1 MLLHKL
7 KITRLTHLEAG
18 QLIKS
23 SIKDLETA
31 AISTVTDTHVDA
43 YVQKMAADS
52 ILFDKGLLQIKKN
65 QETEDIAKLDAERDV
80 SLAAFNRQLKVYE
93 LDVNPNFIAAYKAI
107 TIVVKKYKNL
117 AKLNYEAESN
127 GIDNLVDDLISPA
140 YAPYIATL
148 ELDNF
153 VSRIKNSNTDFKLK
167 FSQRNTEISSTE
179 HYDMKSIRKNALEN
193 YNNYT
198 QYVLSLAKV
207 NSADPYYTAILN
219 IINQSRKYYSDM
231 LAKRDGGIIILPAST
246 ITG

>member
-7 KITRLTHLEAG
+7 KIARLTHLEAG

-93 LDVNPNFIAAYKAI
+93 P
-107 TIVVKKYKNL
+107 
-117 AKLNYEAESN
+117 
-127 GIDNLVDDLISPA
+127 
-140 YAPYIATL
+140 
-148 ELDNF
+148 
-153 VSRIKNSNTDFKLK
+153 
-167 FSQRNTEISSTE
+167 
-179 HYDMKSIRKNALEN
+179 
-193 YNNYT
+193 
-198 QYVLSLAKV
+198 
-207 NSADPYYTAILN
+207 
-219 IINQSRKYYSDM
+219 
-231 LAKRDGGIIILPAST
+231 LPL
-246 ITG
+246 

>member
-43 YVQKMAADS
+43 YVHKMAADS

-65 QETEDIAKLDAERDV
+65 QETEDIAKLDVERDV

-93 LDVNPNFIAAYKAI
+93 LDVNPEFKTAFKAI

-127 GIDNLVDDLISPA
+127 GIDNLVDDLKSPA
-140 YAPYIATL
+140 YAPHVATLKLEDFINRIIAT
-148 ELDNF
+148 
-153 VSRIKNSNTDFKLK
+153 NTSFKLK

-207 NSADPYYTAILN
+207 NSGDPYYIAILN
-219 IINQSRKYYSDM
+219 SINQSRKYYSDM
-231 LAKRDGGIIILPAST
+231 LAKREGGIIILPAST